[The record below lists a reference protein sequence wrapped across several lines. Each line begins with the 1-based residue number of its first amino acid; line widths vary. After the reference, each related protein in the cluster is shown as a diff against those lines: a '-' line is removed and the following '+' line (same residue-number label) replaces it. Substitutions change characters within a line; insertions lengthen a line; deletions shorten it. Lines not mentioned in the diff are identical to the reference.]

1 SWPRDHFLRL
11 NLFGRKPINLEGT
24 MIDSNEDDIPQY
36 SGPSKS
42 QLKRDMH
49 ALQNIGKRMTELSN
63 EQLDTLTI
71 SDTLRNAIEESRR
84 IRQNEAKRR
93 HLQYIGKIIRQE
105 DDPEAVQRAIDAF
118 DSGSEEH
125 TRRHH
130 LAERWRDR
138 MISDGDSVT
147 GEFFNYCPDA
157 DIQHLRN
164 LVRNARRDVEKQ
176 KNTGQI
182 RKLFRYLRERIDEIE
197 A

>member
-1 SWPRDHFLRL
+1 MTDTH
-11 NLFGRKPINLEGT
+11 
-24 MIDSNEDDIPQY
+24 EDDAPQY

-42 QLKRDMH
+42 QLKREMHGLQDM
-49 ALQNIGKRMTELSN
+49 GKRMIDLSN
-63 EQLDTLTI
+63 EQLDTLSI
-71 SDTLRNAIEESRR
+71 SDTLRSAIEESRK
-84 IRQNEAKRR
+84 IWQNEAKRR

-105 DDPEAVQRAIDAF
+105 DDPDAVLRAIDAF

-138 MISDGDSVT
+138 MIAEGDSVA
-147 GEFFNYCPDA
+147 GEFYNYCPGA

-164 LVRNARRDVEKQ
+164 LVRNARRELEKQ
-176 KNTGQI
+176 KNTGQA
-182 RKLFRYLRERIDEIE
+182 RKLFRYLRECVDQAE

>member
-1 SWPRDHFLRL
+1 
-11 NLFGRKPINLEGT
+11 
-24 MIDSNEDDIPQY
+24 MIDDNQDDAPQY
-36 SGPSKS
+36 AGPSKS

-49 ALQNIGKRMTELSN
+49 ALQNMGKRMIELSN
-63 EQLDTLTI
+63 DQLGTLAI
-71 SDTLRNAIEESRR
+71 SDTLRGAIEESRR

-105 DDPEAVQRAIDAF
+105 EDPDGVLRAINAF

-138 MISDGDSVT
+138 MIADGDSVA
-147 GEFFNYCPDA
+147 GEFFSYCPGA

-164 LVRNARRDVEKQ
+164 LVRNAKRCGKTEKHGPGPQ
-176 KNTGQI
+176 AVS
-182 RKLFRYLRERIDEIE
+182 LFAGVR
-197 A
+197 